1 MLAARNFFQ
10 ALSSYDKWHNNSI
23 IYTLSSYD
31 KLHNNGIIYTYISHI
46 HFCLPLQVPMPDI
59 LKWKQKYTYKLL
71 SNFYHPDR
79 KKKKTF
85 INHMIPVPAIA
96 TVDSK
101 FSIGKFPNIS

>member
-1 MLAARNFFQ
+1 
-10 ALSSYDKWHNNSI
+10 
-23 IYTLSSYD
+23 
-31 KLHNNGIIYTYISHI
+31 
-46 HFCLPLQVPMPDI
+46 MPDI

-79 KKKKTF
+79 KKKKLLS
-85 INHMIPVPAIA
+85 IMIPVPAIA